1 MHRVERM
8 KQAEDSLKWIRV
20 SVSRGSLSENQD
32 FRESRRPK
40 KGHVRAF
47 SNALEL
53 LSGFGK

>member
-1 MHRVERM
+1 M